1 MTKDEFLSQLKRS
14 KDAAY
19 EMALVPIEVRNALI
33 RAIGERL
40 LVSTDRIIAA
50 NQRDL
55 DHFTGDDS
63 LRDRLLL
70 TEDRIAAMAKA
81 AEVVAELPDPLGTVL
96 KTHTITP
103 EAASRTALT
112 VQKITVPLGLIGMIY
127 ESRPN
132 VTLDAAI
139 LALKSGNGIILRG
152 GHEAFETSQEIV
164 SLIQDVFLNFDINIA
179 TLGIMDTD
187 RELVPLLL
195 RAEGI
200 VDVII
205 PRGSNQLIQRVRRE
219 ATVPVI
225 ETGAG
230 VCHTYVESSANMQ
243 DAAKIV
249 LNAKLQR
256 TGVCNA
262 LDTII
267 VDKAIA
273 AEFLPM
279 ILDDF
284 REHNVE
290 IHADEHAYATIEKQ
304 GYPYLMGAD
313 DEDYG
318 REYLGYGCSV
328 KTVEGIDEALSH
340 IRQYSSKHTEVIV
353 SQKEALCERFLR
365 EVDAASV
372 ISNASSR
379 FTDGEVFGLGAEM
392 GISTQKLH
400 ARGPFGVDKL
410 VTEKWITRGDGHVR
424 A

>member
-1 MTKDEFLSQLKRS
+1 MTKDDFLVLLEQS
-14 KDAAY
+14 KNASY
-19 EMALVPIEVRNALI
+19 EMALVPLDVRNKLI
-33 RAIGERL
+33 VAIGEQLRA
-40 LVSTDRIIAA
+40 SIDTIIAA

-55 DHFTGDDS
+55 ERFTGEES

-70 TEDRIAAMAKA
+70 TKERIEAMAKA
-81 AEVVAELPDPLGTVL
+81 TEVVASLPDPLDTVI
-96 KTHTITP
+96 KTHTIVP
-103 EAASRTALT
+103 QDAEKAALT
-112 VQKITVPLGLIGMIY
+112 VRNVTVPLGLIGMIY

-152 GHEAFETSQEIV
+152 GHDAFETSQDIV
-164 SLIQDVFLNFDINIA
+164 SLIHGVLQSYSLPTAIVSMM
-179 TLGIMDTD
+179 GTD

-195 RAEGI
+195 QAEGV

-230 VCHTYVESSANMQ
+230 VCHTYIESNADLD
-243 DAAKIV
+243 DAVRIV

-267 VDKAIA
+267 VDRAIA
-273 AEFLPM
+273 AEFLPR
-279 ILDDF
+279 IIDEF
-284 REHNVE
+284 RNHAVE
-290 IHADEHAYATIEKQ
+290 IHADDEAFNLLRHNNYPHLSEATQ
-304 GYPYLMGAD
+304 
-313 DEDYG
+313 EDYG
-318 REYLGYGCSV
+318 REYLGFGCSIKIV
-328 KTVEGIDEALSH
+328 KGIDEALLH
-340 IRQYSSKHTEVIV
+340 IRRHSSKHTEVIV
-353 SQKEALCERFLR
+353 SRTDAACERFLR

-372 ISNASSR
+372 MSNASSR

-400 ARGPFGVDKL
+400 ARGPFGIDKL
-410 VTEKWITRGDGHVR
+410 VTEKWIVRGDGHVR
-424 A
+424 G